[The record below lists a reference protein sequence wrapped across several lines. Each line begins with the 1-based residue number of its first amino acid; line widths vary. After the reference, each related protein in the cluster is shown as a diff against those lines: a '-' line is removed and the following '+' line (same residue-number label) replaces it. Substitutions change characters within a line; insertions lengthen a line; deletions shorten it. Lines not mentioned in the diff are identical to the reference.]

1 MEQHKNIIDI
11 RFNELYIKYLKKE
24 KEEHSNKTF
33 TDFCFIWNCK
43 LTDYM
48 NKGNCAFLEDM
59 EETCKEV

>member
-33 TDFCFIWNCK
+33 TDFCFIWNLNEFICK
-43 LTDYM
+43 D
-48 NKGNCAFLEDM
+48 KCEGNL
-59 EETCKEV
+59 KV